1 MNIVFAEFCGLGNSV
16 LLSSTFRS
24 LKNYEEFKIAYVG
37 NNKFGGITIHK
48 FSNYIDERI
57 IFSNLKLSIIL
68 KLLRSV
74 DKSDFVIIPEHSN
87 PSLLFLLISSL
98 FRRKNIILS
107 ENFFK
112 RLNYLKKI
120 IFSFFAK
127 INNINFI
134 KIKVTDNMH
143 EIEINKKFIQPIL
156 NSKKKIKEDIFSKY
170 FNHPGDLNCIRKLQ
184 LENVKYF
191 VIQPFCANGLNNFG
205 KFSKNWPSKNFEIL
219 TKILL
224 NNYKESYIIFVGDH
238 GDSKN
243 FLNISSGNR
252 ILNLI
257 SKTSIDELIS
267 ILKNSQF
274 IICHDSS
281 ILHLSDSMS
290 LKNLSLFGPTKFEKN
305 KPHGSNSFFI
315 RKSSMSL
322 ISPNDVF
329 EIIQNNIK

>member
-24 LKNYEEFKIAYVG
+24 LKNYKEFKIVYVG
-37 NNKFGGITIHK
+37 NNKFSGITIHK
-48 FSNYIDERI
+48 FSQYIDERI
-57 IFSNLKLSIIL
+57 ILSNLKPNIIL
-68 KLLRSV
+68 KFFKNVS
-74 DKSDFVIIPEHSN
+74 KCNFVIIPEHSN
-87 PSLLFLLISSL
+87 PNLLFLLICS
-98 FRRKNIILS
+98 FFPKKNIILS

-120 IFSFFAK
+120 IFLLFAK
-127 INNINFI
+127 VNNINFI
-134 KIKVTDNMH
+134 KIKVPDNIH
-143 EIEINKKFIQPIL
+143 EIEINNKFIQPIL
-156 NSKKKIKEDIFSKY
+156 NSKNQIKENIFSKY
-170 FNHPGDLNCIRKLQ
+170 FDHPGDFNCIRKLK
-184 LENVKYF
+184 LENIKYF

-219 TKILL
+219 TEILL
-224 NNYKESYIIFVGDH
+224 NNYKDSYIIFVGDH
-238 GDSKN
+238 GDGKN
-243 FLNISSGNR
+243 FLNIPSSSR
-252 ILNLI
+252 VLNLI
-257 SKTSIDELIS
+257 SKTTIEELIS